1 MHADGSARL
10 RELSRRLADT
20 YRHDGGINRIGDTE
34 LPSQQRVAGVVEQLL
49 ALIFPGYFGG
59 RVSGRADLEAF
70 VASRVDD
77 LFVELSEVVDRTLRF
92 VSHEPYEC
100 AVPLPARGDGTA
112 AAAAD
117 LVRDYLER
125 LPEVRALVRAD
136 VDAAYRGDPAATC
149 RDEVILCYPGLLA
162 VAVHR
167 LAHPLY
173 RLGVP
178 FVPRI
183 MNEWAHQRTGCDI
196 HPGARIGRGF
206 FIDHATGVVVG
217 ETTEIG
223 DNVKLYQGVTLG
235 ARSFRRRPDGSLEKS
250 GKRHP
255 TIEDD
260 VTVYAN
266 ATILGGDTVIG
277 RGAVIGGGCWV
288 TRSVAAGARLTLQA
302 FGDGLG
308 I

>member
-1 MHADGSARL
+1 MHADGSAPL
-10 RELSRRLADT
+10 RDLASRLAGT
-20 YRHDGGINRIGDTE
+20 YHADGGINRIGDTE
-34 LPSQQRVAGVVEQLL
+34 LPSQQRVAGLVEQLL
-49 ALIFPGYFGG
+49 TLIFPGYFGG
-59 RVSGRADLEAF
+59 RISDRACMETF
-70 VASRVDD
+70 VASRIDD
-77 LFVELSEVVDRTLRF
+77 LYVELSEVVDRTLRF

-100 AVPLPARGDGTA
+100 AVPHPAAGGDTA
-112 AAAAD
+112 AAAAGI
-117 LVRDYLER
+117 VKEYLEQ
-125 LPEVRALVRAD
+125 LPALRELVGTD

-223 DNVKLYQGVTLG
+223 ENVKLYQGVTLG
-235 ARSFRRRPDGSLEKS
+235 ARSFKRRPDGSLEKT

-266 ATILGGDTVIG
+266 ATILGGDTVVG

-288 TRSVAAGARLTLQA
+288 TRSVAPGARLTVQA
-302 FGDGLG
+302 YGDGLG